1 MAEPRKIGHY
11 EIKDEIGRGGMATVY
26 RAYDPRVKRDVAL
39 KLLPLEFSHDPT
51 FRSRFEREAQTI
63 AALEH
68 SAIVPVHD
76 YGEENGQAYLV
87 MRYMP
92 GGSLVDRLKAGPLA
106 LADVAAILKRVGA
119 ALDSAHNQGVIHRDI
134 KPGNILFDRHDDAYL
149 SDFGIVK
156 LTEATAALSGSGII
170 GTPAYMAPEM
180 SKPDGLTPLIDIY
193 GLGVTLYQVLTGRL
207 PFEAPTPVGML
218 MAHMTEPVPDI
229 RVSQPD
235 LPEGVQ
241 AVIERALAKDPRQR
255 YQTAGELAADFQAAV
270 AGAPLATRE
279 GASPV
284 PGLKTP
290 VRSGA
295 QDAWTQAAATPSPAT
310 RRKLPRWAWIVAGVV
325 LLILVVAVVA
335 LAVRAV
341 TAPASTAP
349 LAGKGRMAF
358 SFFHDSNFD
367 IYAVSADGS
376 NPTRLT
382 NNPAIDQQPAWSPDG
397 KQIAFSSFR
406 GGISSIY
413 VMNADGSGQT
423 LLARFLGSDY
433 PAWSPDGRK
442 IAFRSGSND
451 NPGIFVMNADGSG
464 QTRLTDYYLKDEQPA
479 WSPDGSRI
487 AFVSDHD
494 GHNDI
499 FVISAEGGKPINL
512 TPDSFQE
519 ASPAWSPDGR
529 KIVYVSDHSET
540 SIRSCIGYC
549 NFDIFVMNA
558 DGSGQIRLTD
568 NPAVDNAPAWSP
580 DGKRILFLSIRG
592 TASSCG
598 GTCREDLY
606 VMNADGSDQTLL
618 VSNSGA
624 EITFPGWSPDGS
636 WIAFQSYVASGS
648 VRVVNSSGGS
658 PTDVMADPNGYALDG
673 AAPAWQP

>member
-1 MAEPRKIGHY
+1 
-11 EIKDEIGRGGMATVY
+11 MATVF

-92 GGSLVDRLKAGPLA
+92 GGSLVDRMKSGPLA
-106 LADVAAILKRVGA
+106 LADIALILKRVGA
-119 ALDSAHNQGVIHRDI
+119 ALDTAHRQGVIHRDI

-193 GLGVTLYQVLTGRL
+193 GLGVTLYQMLTGRL
-207 PFEAPTPVGML
+207 PFDAPTPVGML
-218 MAHMTEPVPDI
+218 MAHMTEPVPNI
-229 RVSQPD
+229 RESQPD

-270 AGAPLATRE
+270 AGAPLMTRE
-279 GASPV
+279 GASPAA
-284 PGLKTP
+284 GLKTP
-290 VRSGA
+290 ARSGA

-325 LLILVVAVVA
+325 LLILVVGGVA

-341 TAPASTAP
+341 TAPALTAP
-349 LAGKGRMAF
+349 LAGKGRIATAYNRE
-358 SFFHDSNFD
+358 SNWD
-367 IYAVSADGS
+367 IYAVDAGGS
-376 NPTRLT
+376 NLARLT

-406 GGISSIY
+406 GGAAGIY

-423 LLARFLGSDY
+423 LLARFLGSDW
-433 PAWSPDGRK
+433 PIWSPDGKK

-451 NPGIFVMNADGSG
+451 NPGIFVVNADGGG
-464 QTRLTDYYLKDEQPA
+464 QTRLTDYYVLDHKPA

-494 GHNDI
+494 NFSDV
-499 FVISAEGGKPINL
+499 FVVSAEGGSPTNL
-512 TPDSFQE
+512 TPDSF
-519 ASPAWSPDGR
+519 PDDDPVWSPDGR
-529 KIVYVSDHSET
+529 KIAYVTDHADQN
-540 SIRSCIGYC
+540 IRSCIAFC

-558 DGSGQIRLTD
+558 DGSGRTNLSNSPGPD
-568 NPAVDNAPAWSP
+568 DSPAWSP
-580 DGKRILFLSIRG
+580 DGNRIAFRSVRG

-598 GTCREDLY
+598 GTCFYDLY
-606 VMNADGSDQTLL
+606 VMDADGSHQTLL
-618 VSNSGA
+618 VKDPIGSFFGSP
-624 EITFPGWSPDGS
+624 TWSPDGS
-636 WIAFQSYVASGS
+636 LIAFETSNGYDGS
-648 VRVVNSSGGS
+648 VIAVKAEGGATYFIIA
-658 PTDVMADPNGYALDG
+658 PGNGFGGDTPL
-673 AAPAWQP
+673 WQP